1 MPAGLLSSLADGHGA
16 MMSTEPVARMIFVK
30 ATRSEPVTFE
40 QAKPAITQFL
50 QNDARRKVIES
61 NVQALRTAGKIEYK
75 GKFAERAAAQ
85 PKLGTTRSVEVAP
98 ASGIAPGAQV
108 SLPAAGS
115 ASGVSV
121 NLPAATAGP
130 AVAVDLSHAP
140 VGTAVKLPE
149 AGPGA
154 KVSLPSPGAS
164 AADAKPAKKGS

>member
-1 MPAGLLSSLADGHGA
+1 

-30 ATRSEPVTFE
+30 ATRSEPVSFE

-85 PKLGTTRSVEVAP
+85 PKLGTTQGVEVAP
-98 ASGIAPGAQV
+98 AAAVAAEAQV
-108 SLPAAGS
+108 KLPSAASAAGVSISLPAPS
-115 ASGVSV
+115 AAS
-121 NLPAATAGP
+121 
-130 AVAVDLSHAP
+130 AVTVDLSHAP
-140 VGTAVKLPE
+140 AGSPVSLPA

-154 KVSLPSPGAS
+154 KVSLPEGGGNTAQPQAV
-164 AADAKPAKKGS
+164 KKAP